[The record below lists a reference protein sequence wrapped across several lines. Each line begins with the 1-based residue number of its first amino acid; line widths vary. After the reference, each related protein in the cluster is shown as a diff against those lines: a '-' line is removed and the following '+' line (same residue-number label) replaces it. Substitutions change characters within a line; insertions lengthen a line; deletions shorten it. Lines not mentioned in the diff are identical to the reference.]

1 MWKIHT
7 VEDCNVYVG
16 TLDMFIEEREL
27 VTETEA
33 YLGGNIDGKDNGPEL
48 GIWELDLRSQF
59 PLLFTSYEESQAEI
73 PQSETIEKC
82 SGRGSEITNSLG
94 WRNNL
99 NVTETQIC
107 VILFS

>member
-1 MWKIHT
+1 M
-7 VEDCNVYVG
+7 EDSYGWRLQCLCRNSRYV
-16 TLDMFIEEREL
+16 IEEREL
-27 VTETEA
+27 VTKTEA

-73 PQSETIEKC
+73 PHSETIEKC
-82 SGRGSEITNSLG
+82 SGRGSEITDSLG

-99 NVTETQIC
+99 NVTESQIC